1 MRTVVTLALR
11 EMRHEW
17 LAASCFV
24 AALVGGLAPLLV
36 ILALKNG
43 VIDRMVDRLVEDPAN
58 RELIAVGAGRHE
70 AEFFARLAARED
82 VAFAMPA
89 TRTINAQANAVRNVA
104 GRQMEQ
110 AVPLIG
116 SAEGDPLL
124 AGEVPFVAPGKVV
137 LSAPLAEA
145 LEVVAGGAVE
155 MLIGREIDGRR
166 EVARGDFEVLAVLPE
181 ARYGRMA
188 VFLSLPDL
196 LAAERFRDDA
206 AVGVADWLEA
216 RAEPAAYASFRIY
229 AARLEDLDPL
239 GDALRAE
246 GVETRP
252 RAQNAALLLGF
263 RENLGFLYAV
273 IAVLAVAGFWA
284 AMAANLRGMVA
295 RQRLAFSL
303 LALIGM
309 RDRDRRLVPLVQSV
323 LLVLAGIVATLV
335 LVAGMIFVVNRLFQ
349 GSTGETVAHLGAGD
363 VAAALVIGVVT
374 AVTAALWA
382 LRAIDGIG
390 PDDVLREG

>member
-1 MRTVVTLALR
+1 MNTVIALALR

-17 LAASCFV
+17 LAATCFV

-70 AEFFARLAARED
+70 AEFFARLGSRAD
-82 VAFAMPA
+82 VDFAMPA
-89 TRTINAQANAVRNVA
+89 TRTINAQANALRNVA

-110 AVPLIG
+110 AVPLIA

-124 AGEVPFVAPGKVV
+124 KGETPYVKPGKLV

-145 LEVVAGGAVE
+145 LDVTTGGTVE

-166 EVARGDFEVLAVLPE
+166 EIARGDFEVLAVLTP
-181 ARYGRMA
+181 ARYGRKA
-188 VFLSLPDL
+188 VFLSLSDL
-196 LAAERFRDDA
+196 LAAERFRDDPS
-206 AVGVADWLEA
+206 VGPGDWLQA
-216 RAEPAAYASFRIY
+216 RPEPAGYASFRLY
-229 AARLEDLDPL
+229 AARLEDIGSL
-239 GDALRAE
+239 GDSLRAE

-263 RENLGFLYAV
+263 RENLGFLYSV
-273 IAVLAVAGFWA
+273 IAVLVVVGFWA

-295 RQRLAFSL
+295 RQRLVFSL

-309 RDRDRRLVPLVQSV
+309 RDRDRRMVPLVQSV
-323 LLVLAGIVATLV
+323 LLVLAGIFVTLF
-335 LVAGMIFVVNRLFQ
+335 LVAGMILVVNRLFQ
-349 GSTGETVAHLGAGD
+349 GSTGETVAYLGPGD
-363 VAAALVIGVVT
+363 VVVSFGIGVAT
-374 AVTAALWA
+374 AITAAFWA